1 MTFDFRAHKPKAYL
15 WFALSLL
22 VIVFLNA
29 ALIQALHSILLDWNN
44 LVQQSVIL
52 IVPWI
57 LFLFLPSVF
66 VGLFIYYSLAKQYRF
81 TITDSDLI
89 IERLNAKNKSSG
101 MIKKFPWTEVK
112 EFRFSDFEDN
122 EYFTLVFQD
131 PKNNLILHRDTGPF
145 ELFFEE
151 LKKYLH

>member
-29 ALIQALHSILLDWNN
+29 ILIQALHSILLDWNN

-66 VGLFIYYSLAKQYRF
+66 VGLFIYSSLAKQYRF
-81 TITDSDLI
+81 TLTDSDLK
-89 IERLNAKNKSSG
+89 IELLNAKKIPDG
-101 MIKKFPWTEVK
+101 MNKKFLWSEIK

-151 LKKYLH
+151 LKKYLN

>member
-1 MTFDFRAHKPKAYL
+1 MTFEFRAHKPKAYL
-15 WFALSLL
+15 WFAISLL
-22 VIVFLNA
+22 VIIMLNA
-29 ALIQALHSILLDWNN
+29 LLIQALQPVLLDWNS

-66 VGLFIYYSLAKQYRF
+66 VGLFIYQSLAKTYRF
-81 TITDSDLI
+81 IITDSDFK
-89 IERLNAKNKSSG
+89 IERINAKKDTIGSAQ
-101 MIKKFPWTEVK
+101 KFLWKEIK

-122 EYFTLVFQD
+122 EYFTLVFHDQ
-131 PKNNLILHRDTGPF
+131 KNNLILHRDTGEF

-151 LKKYLH
+151 LKKYVN